1 MVRLLELF
9 GSLVWFGLLVIVL
22 GLSFLALVAPVRA
35 GSDPFFNAVPA
46 NLQSVLTQASR
57 DGKAGVLILFE
68 MDGCGEC
75 RKFKET
81 VLHDPAV
88 QDYYRRHF
96 LNVSL
101 NLLDSAPLTDFKGKA
116 LSQSEFALANRV
128 QASPTFIFYD
138 ANGSPVTQFTG
149 AVKDSAEFLQ
159 LGRYVVEAAYENA
172 PFRAYQQQAA
182 P

>member
-1 MVRLLELF
+1 MVRLLESF
-9 GSLVWFGLLVIVL
+9 GFLVVFGLIVMVL
-22 GLSFLALVAPVRA
+22 GLSFLVLVAPVRA

-46 NLQSVLTQASR
+46 NLQSVLAQVSR

-81 VLHDPAV
+81 VLRDPTV

-101 NLLDSAPLTDFKGKA
+101 NLLGSTPLTDFKGKT
-116 LSQSEFALANRV
+116 LSQSDFALANRV
-128 QASPTFIFYD
+128 QASPTLIFYD
-138 ANGSPVTQFTG
+138 ASGYPVTRFTG
-149 AVKDSAEFLQ
+149 AVKNPAEFLQ
-159 LGRYVVEAAYENA
+159 LGRYVVEAAYEKV
-172 PFRAYQQQAA
+172 PFPAYQQQAA